1 VIDTTNGCD
10 YEFQG
15 FTPETMSAHSEAT
28 YHADTGSGGHVSDQ
42 GHAGGELSYLGG
54 LITPDDVRAGVI
66 THALR
71 FAIPDNTWTFNYPG
85 TRSDGTITA
94 GVPEGTRIQ
103 LDPNLNLNSLNLSP
117 FQRMVARALQT
128 YGAYDGDTAG
138 AFALFAESTTDG
150 STYNE
155 PFTPLPKSLI
165 PHLRFLAPQGPSTAA
180 KLEARNDETCQQ
192 PQ

>member
-103 LDPNLNLNSLNLSP
+103 LDPNLNLNSLICRRFSAWSP
-117 FQRMVARALQT
+117 GRCKLTALTTGTRRAHSRSSRRARL
-128 YGAYDGDTAG
+128 
-138 AFALFAESTTDG
+138 TDRRI
-150 STYNE
+150 TN
-155 PFTPLPKSLI
+155 PLRRCLN
-165 PHLRFLAPQGPSTAA
+165 R
-180 KLEARNDETCQQ
+180 
-192 PQ
+192 